1 MKNVFFRNFATFT
14 LMVGLTTPT
23 IALAE
28 MVDAKGSANFDSL
41 EAVDNDTLDTMRGG
55 FVMGNGVT
63 VDIGVQKASYVDGV
77 LQVQNSFRVADV
89 ALLERTL
96 GSTVSS
102 GDLQNVS
109 SSFGTLIQNNL
120 DQKTIQNLTVID
132 VNVRNFSNLQTGFV
146 ESIRGLQ
153 DVQIVR

>member
-1 MKNVFFRNFATFT
+1 MKNVFFRKFATFT
-14 LMVGLTTPT
+14 LVVGLSTPA
-23 IALAE
+23 IAQVE
-28 MVDAKGSANFDSL
+28 MADAQASANFDTL

-55 FVMGNGVT
+55 FVTGNGVR
-63 VDIGVQKASYVDGV
+63 VDIGVEKASYVDGV
-77 LQVQNSFRVADV
+77 LQVQNSFKVADV
-89 ALLERTL
+89 ALLERTF
-96 GSTVSS
+96 GATISS

-109 SSFGTLIQNNL
+109 SSFDTLIQNNL

-132 VNVRNFSNLQTGFV
+132 VNVKNFSNLQNGFV